1 MRIMAVDA
9 AAAGKVIVN
18 VPAVL
23 VLLDP
28 KSKIQ
33 TALSLFV
40 SLYIIAPIA
49 VIVAV
54 VKLLSEKSV
63 YPVVPLVVGSIL
75 VRANPPVTYVP
86 LEATSP
92 VVVKAVVDA
101 PNVAVVLLLPPPPSA
116 YKDSLKLLPPEAE
129 KLCVPFKTSPLNAVH
144 IACVIAIS

>member
-1 MRIMAVDA
+1 MAVDA

-23 VLLDP
+23 VLLDE

-33 TALSLFV
+33 TDLSLFV

-54 VKLLSEKSV
+54 VKLRSEKSAN
-63 YPVVPLVVGSIL
+63 PVVPLVVGSIL
-75 VRANPPVTYVP
+75 VRADPPVAYDP

-92 VVVKAVVDA
+92 VVVKAVVVA
-101 PNVAVVLLLPPPPSA
+101 PNVAVVLLFPPPPSA
-116 YKDSLKLLPPEAE
+116 YKANLKLLPPEAL
-129 KLCVPFKTSPLNAVH
+129 KLWVACRTSLLNAVH
-144 IACVIAIS
+144 IACAIAISQTP

>member
-1 MRIMAVDA
+1 MAVDA

-23 VLLDP
+23 VLLDE

-33 TALSLFV
+33 TALSPFV

-54 VKLLSEKSV
+54 VKLLSAKSV
-63 YPVVPLVVGSIL
+63 NPVVPPVVGSIL

-86 LEATSP
+86 LDATSP

-101 PNVAVVLLLPPPPSA
+101 PNVAVVLLFPPPPSA
-116 YKDSLKLLPPEAE
+116 YKASLKLLPPEAE
-129 KLCVPFKTSPLNAVH
+129 KLWVAFRTSLLNAVH
-144 IACVIAIS
+144 IACAIAISQTP

>member
-1 MRIMAVDA
+1 MAVDA

-18 VPAVL
+18 VPEVL

-54 VKLLSEKSV
+54 VKLL
-63 YPVVPLVVGSIL
+63 
-75 VRANPPVTYVP
+75 
-86 LEATSP
+86 
-92 VVVKAVVDA
+92 
-101 PNVAVVLLLPPPPSA
+101 
-116 YKDSLKLLPPEAE
+116 
-129 KLCVPFKTSPLNAVH
+129 
-144 IACVIAIS
+144 